1 MKITILTITLLSLFI
16 DSSIQDL
23 DHQQPEHKKLIDEPN
38 CKDLK
43 NLCNH
48 VTSTSNDDLSI
59 LECVHSFAPSQIEDL
74 SEECQHDI
82 WTHTKNI
89 LEDNSVKSYTSQHCD
104 TTSCDNVVGN
114 NGYLSCLIEKVD
126 EMHPKCVAIVQ
137 RLESVAFTD
146 YRNIDHFLADCEQDI
161 DSMKCGR
168 LSDNHNKVSQG
179 ETLACLEDNIEKLNT
194 HCKSRVFKIAQQ
206 QAENLKLDRQFFLS
220 CEKDFMNL
228 CSDMPAS
235 KHFSSGT
242 WAFKCLLKKK
252 LTNELSQKCRTQILR
267 REKLLTQDYQVSRG
281 LVKSCKKDI
290 QQNHCRKGVSED
302 KSVRLAQILLC
313 LETVMK
319 NGTKVADDCQ
329 VEIREHRRMLMSDY
343 QINPEVFKGCG
354 DDISKYCG
362 SVDNSNLLTCL
373 MQHVKTK
380 KRQERVTS
388 ECVRALEDLIKT
400 SDAGED
406 WRVDPVLQKNCQPI
420 VDAVCKDT
428 QGGEARVIN
437 CLMEHLDSPAMTD
450 ECEQSLLLIQYFVA
464 RDFKLDPLLYKNC
477 KEDAVKYCHSKKT
490 WDDVLTIQAD
500 PERGPLIFP
509 CLHRMA
515 TAEKNDGKTQPLKKN
530 CVREIRR
537 AMRQRAISVHLIPEV
552 EDNCL
557 EDLTKFCPLKTKK
570 GEEMQCLQDSLDQLD
585 KNCHDAVKSFT
596 IEEAGNVEMN
606 PIVMRVCKNLIQNQ
620 CASVY
625 KPGED
630 EGDTMECLINH
641 KSDPDVR
648 PECKAAIEH
657 FQIISLKDY
666 HFTFKFKQACKDYV
680 RRFCTA
686 STTKNEVVGCL
697 SEIIRNDTI
706 SGRSHSIPKDCRK
719 QVKEQLLQQRSSI
732 SLNPKLAKACQTEL
746 IKFCDGKEHNGAVS
760 YFLFFF
766 SLFTNN
772 QFKIVQHVLSQSF
785 KFE

>member
-1 MKITILTITLLSLFI
+1 MKIFLTITLLLSILDVYASLP
-16 DSSIQDL
+16 DPSEKQ
-23 DHQQPEHKKLIDEPN
+23 KLRKLVEEPN
-38 CKDLK
+38 CKELL
-43 NLCNH
+43 NLCDHH
-48 VTSTSNDDLSI
+48 VTSKDDLSI
-59 LECVHSFAPSQIEDL
+59 LECVHTFAPSQIEQL
-74 SEECQHDI
+74 SDQCQHDI
-82 WTHTKNI
+82 WTHTRSL
-89 LEDNSVKSYTSQHCD
+89 LEDESVKKYTSEFCD
-104 TTSCDNVVGN
+104 TTSCDNVLGS
-114 NGYLSCLIEKVD
+114 GYLSCLIDKAD
-126 EMHPKCVAIVQ
+126 EMHSSCVAVVQ

-146 YRNIDHFLADCEQDI
+146 YRNLDHFLADCEQDI

-168 LSDNHNKVSQG
+168 LSDNHEKVSQG
-179 ETLACLEDNIEKLNT
+179 ETLACLEDHIEQLKNQ
-194 HCKSRVFKIAQQ
+194 CKARVFKIAQQ
-206 QAENLKLDRQFFLS
+206 QAENLKLDRQFFLA
-220 CEKDFMNL
+220 CEKDYINL

-235 KHFSSGT
+235 KHFASGT

-252 LTNELSQKCRTQILR
+252 LTNELSQKCKSQISR

-281 LVKSCKKDI
+281 LVKACKKDI

-329 VEIREHRRMLMSDY
+329 VEIREHRRMLMSDF
-343 QINPEVFKGCG
+343 QMNPEVFKGCG
-354 DDISKYCG
+354 DDISKYC
-362 SVDNSNLLTCL
+362 SQEDSSNLLNCL

-380 KRQERVTS
+380 KRVERVTS

-406 WRVDPVLQKNCQPI
+406 WRVDPVLRKNCQPI
-420 VDAVCKDT
+420 VDAVCRDT

-464 RDFKLDPLLYKNC
+464 RNFKLDPLLYKHC

-515 TAEKNDGKTQPLKKN
+515 TENDGKTQPLKKN
-530 CVREIRR
+530 CISQIRR
-537 AMRQRAISVHLIPEV
+537 AMKQRANSVHLIPEV

-557 EDLTKFCPLKTKK
+557 EDLAKFCPLKTKK
-570 GEEMQCLQDSLDQLD
+570 GEEMLCLQENLDQLD
-585 KNCHDAVKSFT
+585 KQCHDAVKSFT

-620 CASVY
+620 CSSVY

-630 EGDTMECLINH
+630 EGDTMECLITH

-648 PECKAAIEH
+648 PECRAAIEH

-680 RRFCTA
+680 RRFCAA

-697 SEIIRNDTI
+697 SEYIRNDTI
-706 SGRSHSIPKDCRK
+706 MGRSHSIPKDCRK

-732 SLNPKLAKACQTEL
+732 NLNPKLAKACQTEL
-746 IKFCDGKEHNGAVS
+746 IKFCDEKEHNGAVS
-760 YFLFFF
+760 LFFE
-766 SLFTNN
+766 
-772 QFKIVQHVLSQSF
+772 I
-785 KFE
+785 